1 MQKMHI
7 LVVDDN
13 VDTATTTAMLLEMY
27 GHTVSVEHS
36 GENALAT
43 ARSSPPNA
51 LLLDIGLPGIDGF
64 ELARQ
69 IRAAPATAKALLVAM
84 TGYSRAQD
92 RKKSL
97 EAGFNHH
104 LEKPVDIDTLLALL
118 NARSEP

>member
-1 MQKMHI
+1 MRI

-13 VDTATTTAMLLEMY
+13 IDTATTTAMLLEMY

-36 GENALAT
+36 GENALIN
-43 ARSSPPNA
+43 ARSASPNV

-69 IRAAPATAKALLVAM
+69 LRATPATASALLVAL

-104 LEKPVDIDTLLALL
+104 LEKPVDIDKLLAVL
-118 NARSEP
+118 NG